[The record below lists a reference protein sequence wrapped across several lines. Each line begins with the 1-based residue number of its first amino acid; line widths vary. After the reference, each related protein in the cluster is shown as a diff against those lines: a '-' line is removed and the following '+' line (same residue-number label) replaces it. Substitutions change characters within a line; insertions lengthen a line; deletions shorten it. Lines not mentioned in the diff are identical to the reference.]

1 MNTFSASPE
10 TTVMGVDGGS
20 AWILPFEA
28 VDPLSAWRSA
38 LANSMQ
44 LAAPLRFRLISSIA
58 AFRLGA
64 ILDLTSSGKSAVS
77 LSPSSSRCCVMSLRF
92 KPPISP
98 ITFLSSLFEYSGT
111 TLSKNSSDLAAACS
125 CCPVLIKAAPSLIA
139 LASGII

>member
-1 MNTFSASPE
+1 MNSFSASPE

-20 AWILPFEA
+20 SWILPFEA
-28 VDPLSAWRSA
+28 VDPLSAWRAA
-38 LANSMQ
+38 LAPSM
-44 LAAPLRFRLISSIA
+44 PRFRLISSIA

-77 LSPSSSRCCVMSLRF
+77 LSPSSSRCCVMVPRS